1 MNSSEIIIAGAA
13 ILDVLVR
20 PASPEVFASGS
31 WPAQEIRMEVGGDA
45 INEAT
50 VLTLLGKQVDFT
62 GILGQDAAADT
73 VLQHCRRLGISTE
86 HIKICPQIPTGIN
99 VVLVE
104 EKGERSF
111 LTNPSGSLR
120 RLSAEDIVLEPSEN
134 TGIFSFASI
143 FVSPLIGPGELKQLF
158 QRARDRGLLVCA
170 DTTKRKR
177 GERLE
182 DLREVWP
189 LVDYL
194 FPNREEAALLTG
206 EGDADWM
213 ADRFLEAGVGCVVL
227 KLGAEGCLIKSRNL
241 RIAVPSVE
249 GITCVDT
256 TGAGDSFAAGFL
268 CGLLEG
274 KDLRECGILAN
285 ACGSLAV
292 EAVGAARGI
301 ESRRQVEERAQ
312 RLRKQLGIE

>member
-1 MNSSEIIIAGAA
+1 M
-13 ILDVLVR
+13 
-20 PASPEVFASGS
+20 
-31 WPAQEIRMEVGGDA
+31 
-45 INEAT
+45 
-50 VLTLLGKQVDFT
+50 
-62 GILGQDAAADT
+62 
-73 VLQHCRRLGISTE
+73 
-86 HIKICPQIPTGIN
+86 
-99 VVLVE
+99 
-104 EKGERSF
+104 
-111 LTNPSGSLR
+111 
-120 RLSAEDIVLEPSEN
+120 
-134 TGIFSFASI
+134 
-143 FVSPLIGPGELKQLF
+143 
-158 QRARDRGLLVCA
+158 CA

-241 RIAVPSVE
+241 RIAVPAVE

-274 KDLRECGILAN
+274 RDLRECGILAN